1 MTHTAAR
8 ASARANPTVPP
19 PSATTRRP
27 NRRLPTVRPV
37 VAHATVRYAVSRTST
52 SPSSLSPPG
61 SGKLNDR
68 GSRRNTVLDHT
79 AYPIA
84 TPRRATARSAA
95 PAPTLVTMPA
105 RWPWIER
112 AGPGRT
118 IRDTEP
124 RPGREEVVITASRSA
139 GRPGQHRSDGELGS
153 GRDLRPRQ
161 GGARIAGPATQHP
174 VDDVGHSLVGS
185 DALPPDLAHALGGH
199 GPRRALDDAGQV
211 DLLDDVLGQADE
223 VEARHDGV
231 DVQPLG
237 DGIDV
242 HLGDEGVEVE
252 PVQDRADVDPR
263 HRSVE
268 VRPG

>member
-19 PSATTRRP
+19 PSAPTRRP

-84 TPRRATARSAA
+84 TPRRATARSTA

-118 IRDTEP
+118 IRDTGP
-124 RPGREEVVITASRSA
+124 RPGREGVVITAGRGGGRGGGGGGGGGSRSA
-139 GRPGQHRSDGELGS
+139 GRPGHRRDGELGS
-153 GRDLRPRQ
+153 GRDLRRRK
-161 GGARIAGPATQHP
+161 GGTRTAGP
-174 VDDVGHSLVGS
+174 
-185 DALPPDLAHALGGH
+185 
-199 GPRRALDDAGQV
+199 
-211 DLLDDVLGQADE
+211 
-223 VEARHDGV
+223 
-231 DVQPLG
+231 
-237 DGIDV
+237 
-242 HLGDEGVEVE
+242 
-252 PVQDRADVDPR
+252 
-263 HRSVE
+263 
-268 VRPG
+268 